1 MNNKKWY
8 LIAVFF
14 LLGALFLSACGGSEP
29 ATEETADEPATTDTT
44 EEEAADEEMEEEEAA
59 DEEMEEEATDEEME
73 EEAADEEMEEEATDE
88 EMEEEAADEE
98 MEEEAADEEFD
109 VSITI
114 WADDTRAPIL
124 LALAEDFQ
132 AEYGVGLVVEQVAD
146 IRDQF
151 VIAAPAG
158 EGPDIILG
166 AHDWLGQ
173 LVDSGLLAPMDLGDK
188 ADSFTDVSKTGFTFD
203 GQLYGMPYATENLA
217 FFYNTELVA
226 EPPTT
231 WAEVMEVGGAL
242 QADGT
247 VTYAMGLTG
256 TTYDAF
262 PLQTAFGGYIFGQ
275 DADGNYDP
283 SDVGIDSPGMIA
295 AGDFLQ
301 QAVADGLISD
311 STDWDTNHVL
321 FETGEVP
328 FLMAGPWALNRI
340 RESGVP
346 YGITTFPDGGQPFAG
361 VQGFM
366 VNALSENVLLAQ
378 AFLTEFVATEEVMS
392 ELYLDGNRHSAFIPV
407 LEATDDPDIILFG
420 EAGVDAVLMP
430 AIPEMGAVW
439 SSWGDAFS
447 LILTQELTAD
457 EALTTGAFQI
467 RDLIGS
473 LDTLADMVNVPGSWQ
488 AASGA
493 CTGDWD
499 PACEGSAL
507 TDNGDGTFSGTFDLP
522 AGDYEVK
529 VALAATW
536 DTNYGVDGEADGANY
551 MFTMSADG
559 SVTFTYD
566 SETNLL
572 DIVTP

>member
-8 LIAVFF
+8 ALTVLF
-14 LLGALFLSACGGSEP
+14 LLGALFLSACGGGTEP
-29 ATEETADEPATTDTT
+29 AAEETVDEPATTSDAIA
-44 EEEAADEEMEEEEAA
+44 EE
-59 DEEMEEEATDEEME
+59 EEME
-73 EEAADEEMEEEATDE
+73 EEAAAEEDMEEEAAAEEEMEEEMEEEVVAEE
-88 EMEEEAADEE
+88 EMEEE
-98 MEEEAADEEFD
+98 MEETPEI
-109 VSITI
+109 SITI

-124 LALAEDFQ
+124 LELADAFQ

-188 ADSFTDVSKTGFTFD
+188 ADSFVDVSLTGFTFD
-203 GQLYGMPYATENLA
+203 GQLYGMPYATENMA
-217 FFYNTELVA
+217 FFYNTDLVA
-226 EPPTT
+226 EPPAT
-231 WAEVMEVGGAL
+231 WQEVMDVGGQL
-242 QADGT
+242 QADGS

-256 TTYDAF
+256 TTFDAF
-262 PLQTAFGGYIFGQ
+262 PLQTAFGGYVFGLD
-275 DADGNYDP
+275 DAGNYDP

-321 FETGEVP
+321 FESGEVP
-328 FLMAGPWALNRI
+328 FLMAGPWALERI

-346 YGITTFPDGGQPFAG
+346 YAITNFPDNGRPFAG
-361 VQGFM
+361 IQGFM

-378 AFLTEFVATEEVMS
+378 AFLTEFVATDEVMT
-392 ELYLDGNRHSAFIPV
+392 ELYVSGNRPSAFTSV
-407 LEATDDPDIILFG
+407 LAATDDPDLAAFG
-420 EAGVDAVLMP
+420 EAGAEAVLMP

-439 SSWGDAFS
+439 GSWGDSFT
-447 LILTQELTAD
+447 LILTQEQTAE
-457 EALTTGAFQI
+457 EALTVGAAQI
-467 RDLIGS
+467 RDLIGGS
-473 LDTLADMVNVPGSWQ
+473 AVGMINVPGSWQ
-488 AASGA
+488 AASTA
-493 CTGDWD
+493 CDGDWD

-507 TDNGDGTFSGTFDLP
+507 ADNGDGTFSATFDLP

-529 VALAATW
+529 VALDGAWTE
-536 DTNYGVDGEADGANY
+536 NYGIDGAADGDNY
-551 MFTMSADG
+551 AFTMDADG
-559 SVTFTYD
+559 SVTFSFD
-566 SETNLL
+566 SDTKLL
-572 DIVTP
+572 EIATE

>member
-8 LIAVFF
+8 ILTVLF
-14 LLGALFLSACGGSEP
+14 LLGALFLSACGGAEEP
-29 ATEETADEPATTDTT
+29 AAEEPAEEPATTTETT
-44 EEEAADEEMEEEEAA
+44 EEEAPAEEEA
-59 DEEMEEEATDEEME
+59 MEEEAPAEEEAME
-73 EEAADEEMEEEATDE
+73 EEAPAEEEVMEEEAPA
-88 EMEEEAADEE
+88 EEEASAPET
-98 MEEEAADEEFD
+98 
-109 VSITI
+109 SITI

-124 LALAEDFQ
+124 LELADAFE
-132 AEYGVGLVVEQVAD
+132 AEYGVALVVEQVAD

-173 LVDSGLLAPMDLGDK
+173 LVDSGLLAPLDLGDK
-188 ADSFTDVSKTGFTFD
+188 ADAFVDVALTGFTFD

-217 FFYNTELVA
+217 FFYNTELVP
-226 EPPTT
+226 EPPTS
-231 WAEVMEVGGAL
+231 WEEVIAIGSAL

-262 PLQTAFGGYIFGQ
+262 PLQTAFGGYVFGI
-275 DADGNYDP
+275 DENGNYDP
-283 SDVGIDSPGMIA
+283 SDVGIDSAGMIA

-321 FETGEVP
+321 FESGEVP
-328 FLMAGPWALNRI
+328 FLMAGPWALDRFRAAGI
-340 RESGVP
+340 P
-346 YGITTFPDGGQPFAG
+346 YAITNFPDEGRPFAG

-378 AFLTEFVATEEVMS
+378 AFLTEFVATDEVMT
-392 ELYLDGNRHSAFIPV
+392 ELYLSGNRPSAFASV
-407 LEATDDPDIILFG
+407 LAATDDADLAAFG
-420 EAGVDAVLMP
+420 EAGANAVLMP
-430 AIPEMGAVW
+430 AIPEMGSVW
-439 SSWGDAFS
+439 SSWGDAFT
-447 LILTQELTAD
+447 LILTQEQTAD
-457 EALTTGAFQI
+457 EALTTGAAQI
-467 RDLIGS
+467 RDLIGGAA
-473 LDTLADMVNVPGSWQ
+473 LGMINVPGSWQ

-493 CTGDWD
+493 CPGDWD

-507 TDNGDGTFSGTFDLP
+507 VDNGDGTYIGTFTLP

-529 VALAATW
+529 VALDGAWTV
-536 DTNYGVDGEADGANY
+536 NYGVDGELDGANY
-551 MFTMSADG
+551 MFNMPADG
-559 SVTFTYD
+559 SVTFTFD
-566 SETNLL
+566 SATNILTIETN
-572 DIVTP
+572 